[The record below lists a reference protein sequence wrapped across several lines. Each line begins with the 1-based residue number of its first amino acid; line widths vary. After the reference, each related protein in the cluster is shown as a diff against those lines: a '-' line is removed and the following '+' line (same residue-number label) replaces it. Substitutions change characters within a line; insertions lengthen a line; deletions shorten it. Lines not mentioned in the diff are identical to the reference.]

1 MFDKNKDLLP
11 IGSVVIL
18 KGASLRLMI
27 IGLLP
32 LLEDNKSYYD
42 YCGCIYPEGLTD
54 FKSVAFFNRES
65 IERVFSLGGFDEAA
79 NSHMKLLRERE
90 KEIISSSEFVK
101 KPIDDVN
108 NVKPKE

>member
-11 IGSVVIL
+11 VGSVVIL

-42 YCGCIYPEGLTD
+42 YCGCIYPEGLID
-54 FKSVAFFNRES
+54 FKTMAFFNRES
-65 IERVFSLGGFDEAA
+65 IERVYSLGGYDEAT
-79 NSHMKLLRERE
+79 NNHMKILRQRE
-90 KEIISSSEFVK
+90 KEILSNSNYVK
-101 KPIDDVN
+101 KKIDDIN
-108 NVKPKE
+108 NVMSKE